1 MGSKAFKPNFLSVV
15 VNCVLI
21 AMLLESR
28 DLAFVGTSGKRSL
41 CLAKRSLYRGDMIY
55 GVISGLLRHLALF
68 EWERTTRGN

>member
-1 MGSKAFKPNFLSVV
+1 
-15 VNCVLI
+15 
-21 AMLLESR
+21 MLLESR